1 MIDKNFYLENLTA
14 FDLMIG
20 SDRAEAEK
28 VIFRV
33 YCILQ
38 RDRIWLSNVALPEEI
53 DQEDVDMLH
62 DIEEELEVLDQ
73 TYNFRFQE
81 FHEMVLENLG
91 AENNAWADL
100 DDEDEDFDDIFGDLY
115 DDEDLDED
123 NEGIH

>member
-100 DDEDEDFDDIFGDLY
+100 DDEDEDFDDIFGD
-115 DDEDLDED
+115 DEDLDED
-123 NEGIH
+123 IEGIH

>member
-91 AENNAWADL
+91 AENNAWADQ
-100 DDEDEDFDDIFGDLY
+100 DDEDDDFDDIFGDLY
-115 DDEDLDED
+115 DDEELDED
-123 NEGIH
+123 IEGIH